1 MRNHRN
7 SPFFKIKRDT
17 GVEKQCPCKPEIFS
31 YTFVKKYD
39 ELGQTKVFLCN
50 SLCMQFLVT
59 TLLQNEISFLML
71 YSIHSVIVK

>member
-17 GVEKQCPCKPEIFS
+17 GVEKQCPCKPQIFS

-39 ELGQTKVFLCN
+39 ELGQTKFFF
-50 SLCMQFLVT
+50 MQL
-59 TLLQNEISFLML
+59 
-71 YSIHSVIVK
+71 SVYAIFGHYFTPT